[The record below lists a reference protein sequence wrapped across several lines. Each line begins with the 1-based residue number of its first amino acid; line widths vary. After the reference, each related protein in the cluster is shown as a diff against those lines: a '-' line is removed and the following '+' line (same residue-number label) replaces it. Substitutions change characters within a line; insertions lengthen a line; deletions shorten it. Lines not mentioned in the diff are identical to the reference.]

1 MKNNKIKKWIIIV
14 IFKYKII
21 ASETENNISNDLVS
35 CIINISIDSSFFS
48 KDNTIF
54 KESITLNKP
63 KNTEI
68 IDLTKDSVIAFNE
81 LFQNKKYLFKLNE
94 NGIDYRLEP
103 TNNSNIEINRLTTI
117 DKFENKEF
125 NLKYSSQDILIG
137 FKKKN
142 CCEALCLII

>member
-103 TNNSNIEINRLTTI
+103 TLNSNIEINRLTTI

-137 FKKKN
+137 FKNK
-142 CCEALCLII
+142 CCCDLCLIV

>member
-1 MKNNKIKKWIIIV
+1 M
-14 IFKYKII
+14 
-21 ASETENNISNDLVS
+21 T
-35 CIINISIDSSFFS
+35 CTINILIDNSFFS
-48 KDNTIF
+48 NSNTIIR
-54 KESITLNKP
+54 ESVKLDKP

-68 IDLTKDSVIAFNE
+68 IDLTKDSIIAFNE
-81 LFQNKKYLFKLNE
+81 LFKNKNFSFKLNE

-137 FKKKN
+137 FKNK
-142 CCEALCLII
+142 CCCDLCLIV

>member
-1 MKNNKIKKWIIIV
+1 MIIV

-103 TNNSNIEINRLTTI
+103 TLNSNIEINRLTTI

-137 FKKKN
+137 FKNK
-142 CCEALCLII
+142 CCCDLCLIV

>member
-68 IDLTKDSVIAFNE
+68 IDLTKDSIIAFNE
-81 LFQNKKYLFKLNE
+81 LFKNKNFSFKLNE

-137 FKKKN
+137 FKNK
-142 CCEALCLII
+142 CCCDLCLIV

>member
-1 MKNNKIKKWIIIV
+1 MIIV

-21 ASETENNISNDLVS
+21 ASETEK
-35 CIINISIDSSFFS
+35 NISIDSVTCTINILIDNSFFS
-48 KDNTIF
+48 NSNTIIR
-54 KESITLNKP
+54 ESVKLDKA

-68 IDLTKDSVIAFNE
+68 IDLTKDSIIAFNE
-81 LFQNKKYLFKLNE
+81 LFKNKNFSFKLNE

-103 TNNSNIEINRLTTI
+103 TDNSNIEINRLTTI

-142 CCEALCLII
+142 CCEALCLIF